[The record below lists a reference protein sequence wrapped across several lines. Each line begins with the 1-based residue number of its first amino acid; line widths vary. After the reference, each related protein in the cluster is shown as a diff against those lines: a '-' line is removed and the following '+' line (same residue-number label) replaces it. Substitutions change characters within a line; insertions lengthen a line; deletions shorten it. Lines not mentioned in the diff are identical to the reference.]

1 MARCALRRKVTTQVL
16 VALSKDAQDNMLEKD
31 KEDIALELEKL
42 AEGPSLTLDMQFAY
56 RHAARVV
63 RA

>member
-1 MARCALRRKVTTQVL
+1 MAQCVLRRKAITEVL
-16 VALSKDAQDNMLEKD
+16 VALSKDAQDNMSDQD
-31 KEDIALELEKL
+31 KEALALELEKL

>member
-1 MARCALRRKVTTQVL
+1 MAQCVLRRKATTEVL
-16 VALSKDAQDNMLEKD
+16 AALSKDAQDNMSD
-31 KEDIALELEKL
+31 QDREDLALELEKL
-42 AEGPSLTLDMQFAY
+42 AEGSSLTLDMQFAY

>member
-1 MARCALRRKVTTQVL
+1 M
-16 VALSKDAQDNMLEKD
+16 SEKD